1 MTITVVEFNESG
13 AIEVISTVPDR
24 DWATLGNPLNQ
35 QIVLDSQA
43 NASSAKNY
51 VDNGQLKDRQGFE
64 LLLSAA
70 QIVANGTDEAIIS
83 NLPAGVQ
90 VEWPDGQ
97 TDTVTDGEVL
107 FAVDLVGTYTLK
119 FTATRY
125 LDQEVTIEAFA
136 ET

>member
-83 NLPAGVQ
+83 GIPEGVQ
-90 VEWPDGQ
+90 VQWPDGQ
-97 TDTVTDGEVL
+97 TDIVTGGEIR
-107 FAVDLVGTYTLK
+107 FSVDLAGTYTFR
-119 FTATRY
+119 FTAVPY
-125 LDQEVTIEAFA
+125 LDQEVVIEAVA
-136 ET
+136 AT